1 MTENWRTLHYV
12 RFWLIVI
19 TGNKKVTQEAM
30 GNLWTF
36 HLFENFKPSQNFDIN
51 SYGNAKIRRCSKG
64 MSISS

>member
-1 MTENWRTLHYV
+1 MMS
-12 RFWLIVI
+12 
-19 TGNKKVTQEAM
+19 TQEAM